1 MVHFPMPDMGLRKEL
16 WESIFPVQTPVSSEV
31 DPLML
36 AQAFELSGASIK
48 NAAMHG
54 ALLAMAEGTE
64 VRMKHILSGI
74 RNEYG
79 KQGKSFSSSQKE
91 LLDAFE

>member
-1 MVHFPMPDMGLRKEL
+1 MVHFPMPDVSLRKEL
-16 WESIFPVQTPVSSEV
+16 WETIFPAQTPVSPEV
-31 DPLML
+31 DALML

-54 ALLAMAEGTE
+54 ALLAMAEGSE

-79 KQGKSFSSSQKE
+79 KQGKSFGSSQKE
-91 LLDAFE
+91 LLDAFI